1 MVATMDSFFA
11 GVVFWHWWAIAAI
24 LLTIEIVAPSTF
36 FMWMSMAA
44 AVTGAF
50 LLAFDLSWQIQILIF
65 SSLSILSIISG
76 KLYLKKNPIQSDDPK
91 LNRRG
96 EQHIGKTYTLHT
108 AIENGAGKINVGGSL
123 WRVEGADMPAGEKVT
138 VVSVNGNSFVV
149 EAES

>member
-1 MVATMDSFFA
+1 MDNLFSD
-11 GVVFWHWWAIAAI
+11 VVFWHWWAVAAV

-50 LLAFDLSWQIQILIF
+50 LLAFDLSWQMQILIF

-76 KLYLKKNPIQSDDPK
+76 KLYLKRNPIVSDAPR

-96 EQHIGKTYTLHT
+96 EQHIGKTYTLEN
-108 AIENGAGKINVGGSL
+108 AIENGSGNVNVGGSL
-123 WRVEGADMPAGEKVT
+123 WRVEGSDMPAGEKVT
-138 VVSVNGNSFVV
+138 VVSINGNSFVV
-149 EAES
+149 EAEN